1 MAGLRVYGV
10 APFLS
15 HPEVAMARTAFPA
28 DVAESRAALLRRAP
42 ALGEGPDARAR
53 GAPGGTAFDA
63 CENAALTGGRD
74 LPRQSLQDAAA
85 RRAAAAEK
93 KGRLCGR
100 APAAGPRRIAA
111 PRP

>member
-74 LPRQSLQDAAA
+74 RSEEHTSELQSRPHLVC
-85 RRAAAAEK
+85 RLLLEK
-93 KGRLCGR
+93 KKTK
-100 APAAGPRRIAA
+100 
-111 PRP
+111 